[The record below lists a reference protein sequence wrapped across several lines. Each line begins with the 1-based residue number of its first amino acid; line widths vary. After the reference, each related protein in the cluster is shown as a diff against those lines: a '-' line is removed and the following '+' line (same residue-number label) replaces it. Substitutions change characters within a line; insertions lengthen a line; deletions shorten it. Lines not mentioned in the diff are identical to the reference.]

1 MSHMI
6 PAWVDGTLTP
16 VEKLAAH
23 QKGLKH
29 KAVSVLVVKG
39 GEILMQRRALGKYH
53 TPGLWA
59 NTCCTHPQWD
69 EPSSACAV
77 RRMKEELGITGLYPE
92 FRHHLEYRADV
103 GNGLIEHEVVDVF
116 LAHAHRP
123 VKLAPNPEEV
133 METRWVDYHD
143 LLAEV
148 QRHPDRFTPWLKIY
162 LNSYS
167 DVIFGPDLSLGS
179 AEDS

>member
-1 MSHMI
+1 MNQMI
-6 PAWVDGTLTP
+6 PAWVNGKLTP

-23 QKGLKH
+23 EQGLKH
-29 KAVSVLVVKG
+29 KAVSVFVVKG
-39 GEILMQRRALGKYH
+39 VQILLQRRAMGKYH

-69 EPSSACAV
+69 EQPSACAV
-77 RRMKEELGITGLYPE
+77 RRMREELGISGLYPE

-103 GNGLIEHEVVDVF
+103 GSGLVEHEVVDVF

-123 VKLAPNPEEV
+123 VALDPDPEEV
-133 METRWVDYHD
+133 METRWIDYHD

-148 QRHPDRFTPWLKIY
+148 QRHPERFTPWLKIY
-162 LNSYS
+162 LHNYA
-167 DVIFGPDLSLGS
+167 DVIFGPDLIIASKS
-179 AEDS
+179 